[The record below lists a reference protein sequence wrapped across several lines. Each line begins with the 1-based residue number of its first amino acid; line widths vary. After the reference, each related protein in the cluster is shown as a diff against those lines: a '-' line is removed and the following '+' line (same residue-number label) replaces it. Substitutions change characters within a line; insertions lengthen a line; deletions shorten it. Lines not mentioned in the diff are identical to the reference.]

1 MPRHALVMLC
11 AALLAGEAMSVLAQA
26 PEPGPNPY
34 DPVIV
39 RADIV
44 YSHPTIESL
53 TPSLVRAA
61 NGDLIVSLATRGDG
75 MPSRAVAMNFV
86 RSSDRG
92 KTWSK
97 PYLTSRTD
105 QPLTGL
111 GESLHQLP
119 GGRLLRYSLELVW
132 PGEPDM
138 SRPDHFSLAG
148 ERKFDSY
155 YSLSEDN
162 GYTFSRR
169 RRLSDPV
176 KRDDF
181 AQGNIVE
188 LPGGPSGPP
197 GDLIWSWGSWGAKPL
212 NGFKRSTDGGRRWSH
227 VVRAFQDPP
236 PGYAAPL
243 AFNETAVAVCK
254 DASVVA
260 IARVDGCPP
269 DNDKRFWLI
278 RSRDGAR
285 TWTVPRQI
293 PIMGGSPALCCTPRG
308 QLWLAYRD
316 GGLGPGIG
324 LAVSDD
330 DGETWRFLYHLKEP
344 KGNHERLYGH
354 IRYTDEDRK
363 QPWRPAEGQVGY
375 PCFARLPDREVYV
388 VFHAASYPSAPTCY
402 IAGNLLQVPVGRR

>member
-1 MPRHALVMLC
+1 MPRQVLVLLC
-11 AALLAGEAMSVLAQA
+11 AALLVGELRPVWAQE
-26 PEPGPNPY
+26 PETKPH

-53 TPSLVRAA
+53 TPSVVRAR
-61 NGDLIVSLATRGDG
+61 NGDLIVSIATRGDG
-75 MPSRAVAMNFV
+75 MPSQAVAINYV
-86 RSSDRG
+86 RSSDQG
-92 KTWSK
+92 QTWSA

-105 QPLTGL
+105 KPLTGL

-138 SRPDHFSLAG
+138 AREEYLALAG
-148 ERKFDSY
+148 GRKLDSY

-162 GYTFSRR
+162 GRTFSPRKL
-169 RRLSDPV
+169 LSDPV

-181 AQGNIVE
+181 AQGGIIE
-188 LPGGPSGPP
+188 LPN
-197 GDLIWSWGSWGAKPL
+197 GDLIWSWGHWGNPPL
-212 NGFKRSTDGGRRWSH
+212 NGFKRSTDGGRTWSPA
-227 VVRAFQDPP
+227 VRAFQDPP
-236 PGYAAPL
+236 PGFTTPL
-243 AFNETAVAVCK
+243 AFNETTVTVCQ

-269 DNDKRFWLI
+269 ANDKRFWLI
-278 RSRDGAR
+278 RSRDNGQ

-293 PIMGGSPALCCTPRG
+293 AIMGGSPALYCTPGG

-316 GGLGPGIG
+316 GGLGPGLG

-330 DGETWRFLYHLKEP
+330 HGETWRFLYHLKEP
-344 KGNHERLYGH
+344 KGNHEKLYSH

-375 PCFARLPDREVYV
+375 PSFARLSDREVYV
-388 VFHAASYPSAPTCY
+388 VYHAASYPSAPTCY
-402 IAGNLLQVPVGRR
+402 IAGNLLRVGPPDK